1 MEGDD
6 ELREVDIKSRTCYYF
21 DNITKNEDFHFDD
34 ILLDKKLQ
42 KILIGA
48 KPLHIRSDKAD
59 AFMRVYDGT
68 RYLALFALKKMMPFK
83 IRLDIL

>member
-6 ELREVDIKSRTCYYF
+6 ELREVDIKSRTCYYSR
-21 DNITKNEDFHFDD
+21 NIIKIEDFHFDD
-34 ILLDKKLQ
+34 ILLDKKSQ

-59 AFMRVYDGT
+59 GFMRVYDET
-68 RYLALFALKKMMPFK
+68 RYLALFTLKNMMPFK

>member
-34 ILLDKKLQ
+34 ILLDKKL
-42 KILIGA
+42 
-48 KPLHIRSDKAD
+48 
-59 AFMRVYDGT
+59 
-68 RYLALFALKKMMPFK
+68 
-83 IRLDIL
+83 